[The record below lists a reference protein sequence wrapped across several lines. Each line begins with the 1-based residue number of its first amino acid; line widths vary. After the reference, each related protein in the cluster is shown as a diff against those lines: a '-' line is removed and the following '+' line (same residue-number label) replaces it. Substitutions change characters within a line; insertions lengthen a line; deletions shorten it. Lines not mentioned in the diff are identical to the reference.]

1 MPDELILA
9 IDQGTHSTRAIIFDI
24 KGRVVALARRP
35 VTLLRISR
43 TEIEQSA
50 DEILE
55 SMHTVIAEVLNHPD
69 VDSSRVRAAGMATQ
83 RSSVLAWKRDTGE
96 ALSPVLSWQ
105 DRRTEQ
111 VLRALA
117 SHETEIRD
125 ITGLPLSPHYGAGK
139 LQWLLSQQAGLK
151 EAQADQLL
159 TMGPLVSYLLHH
171 LVEGTQERVDH
182 ANASRTLLWDLNTRD
197 WSKRLLELFAI
208 PREVLPACQPICS
221 DFGRT
226 NNAAIPLTAVNGDQ
240 TAALYAQGRPSMD
253 TIRVNIGTGAFVLLP
268 VDDPAIR
275 PDGLLAGISQSDE
288 QGASYYIEGTV
299 NGAAAA
305 LKWAEQ
311 HYDITNIEEYLPSWF
326 EAVTEPPVFINTIG
340 GLGAPW
346 WKPGPKPGFAGDT
359 PSAPAIA
366 VAVIE
371 SILFLIQ
378 ANVALMQGVNSTV
391 KDIQISGGLSNLDGL
406 CQRMA
411 NLCGLPVHRPVHVE
425 ATARGI
431 AWQAAGSPE
440 DWPASGPGVTFEPA
454 KDAALEERYQQFTML
469 IKEALIYSSLRG
481 TK

>member
-1 MPDELILA
+1 MPADLILA
-9 IDQGTHSTRAIIFDI
+9 IDQGTHSTRALIFDI

-35 VTLLRISR
+35 VTLLRHSQ
-43 TEIEQSA
+43 TEVEQSA

-55 SMHTVIAEVLNHPD
+55 SMHAVVAEVLNHPD
-69 VDSSRVRAAGMATQ
+69 VHSSQVRAAGMATQ

-111 VLRALA
+111 ALHALA

-139 LQWLLSQQAGLK
+139 LQWLLSRQAGIN
-151 EAQADQLL
+151 EARADGSL
-159 TMGPLVSYLLHH
+159 TIGPLVSYLLHH

-197 WSKRLLELFAI
+197 WNNRLLELFAI
-208 PREVLPACQPICS
+208 PRKLLPVCQPICS

-226 NNAAIPLTAVNGDQ
+226 HNAAIPLTAVNGDQ
-240 TAALYAQGRPSMD
+240 TAALYAQGKPSMN

-268 VDDPAIR
+268 VDDPATR
-275 PDGLLAGISQSDE
+275 PDGLLAGVSQSDE

-311 HYDITNIEEYLPSWF
+311 QYDITDIETHLPAWL
-326 EAVTEPPVFINTIG
+326 EAVAEPPVFMNSIG
-340 GLGAPW
+340 GLGSPW
-346 WKPGPKPGFAGDT
+346 WKPGPNPGFAGDT

-371 SILFLIQ
+371 SIIFLIET
-378 ANVALMQGVNSTV
+378 NVALMQGVNSSV
-391 KDIQISGGLSNLDGL
+391 KNIQISGGLSNLDGL

-411 NLCGLPVHRPVHVE
+411 NLSGLPVHRPVQIE

-440 DWPASGPGVTFEPA
+440 DWPASGAGVTFEPV
-454 KDAALEERYQQFTML
+454 KDTALEARYQKFTAIL
-469 IKEALIYSSLRG
+469 ESSL
-481 TK
+481 